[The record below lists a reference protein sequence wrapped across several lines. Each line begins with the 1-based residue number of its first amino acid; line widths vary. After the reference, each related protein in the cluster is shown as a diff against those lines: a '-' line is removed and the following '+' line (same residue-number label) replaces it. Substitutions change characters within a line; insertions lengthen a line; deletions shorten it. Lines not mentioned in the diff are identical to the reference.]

1 MNNNREIFLER
12 QINLYS
18 ELINDL
24 ENSNIN
30 RKQRKDLKNFQELYR
45 QYIVEYKTL
54 IGGTKRASTT
64 N

>member
-1 MNNNREIFLER
+1 MNNNRELFLEK

-45 QYIVEYKTL
+45 QYISEYKTL
-54 IGGTKRASTT
+54 IGGHIKARPHI
-64 N
+64 

>member
-1 MNNNREIFLER
+1 MSNNRELFLEK

-30 RKQRKDLKNFQELYR
+30 RKQRKDLQNFQELYR
-45 QYIVEYKTL
+45 QYISEYKML
-54 IGGTKRASTT
+54 IGGSKAVRL
-64 N
+64 

>member
-1 MNNNREIFLER
+1 MDNKREIFLEK

-30 RKQRKDLKNFQELYR
+30 RKQRKDLKNFQDLYR
-45 QYIVEYKTL
+45 QYIREYKSL
-54 IGGTKRASTT
+54 IGGHRDVRVKI
-64 N
+64 

>member
-1 MNNNREIFLER
+1 MNNRRELFLEK

-45 QYIVEYKTL
+45 QYITEYKTL
-54 IGGTKRASTT
+54 IGGLNKVRPRV
-64 N
+64 